1 MLYTIE
7 IAQTFSSSK
16 SIKND
21 AFYKSILL
29 SYRQSIHY
37 MVEHSILND
46 NLDRVVAIKN
56 EVLIQDWSNK
66 NEFVVLAQQFDY

>member
-1 MLYTIE
+1 MANLPIS
-7 IAQTFSSSK
+7 FSSSK

-56 EVLIQDWSNK
+56 EALIQDWSNK